1 MIQSKAR
8 TSWSG
13 LKAIGAPTSDQAVTR
28 PSRWP
33 DINSCLT
40 EETTLVSLPRR
51 LHIVTYVLPLRLVA
65 VREYIDRAGRSPFH
79 SWFDRLDARA
89 AARVRTALAR
99 LETGNFSS
107 VKGVGSGLFEFRID
121 FGPGYRIYFGKDG
134 DQLVILVGGGTKARQ
149 QQDIERA
156 LMYWQEYKRRKQEAG
171 SGSHT

>member
-1 MIQSKAR
+1 M
-8 TSWSG
+8 
-13 LKAIGAPTSDQAVTR
+13 
-28 PSRWP
+28 
-33 DINSCLT
+33 
-40 EETTLVSLPRR
+40 
-51 LHIVTYVLPLRLVA
+51 
-65 VREYIDRAGRSPFH
+65 
-79 SWFDRLDARA
+79 
-89 AARVRTALAR
+89 AR